1 MIQQEEMKLGHWL
14 ETLRLRNAYY
24 GGIFAS
30 RKNKVTGTL
39 LSSPNANT
47 WEENIYWHMGFHDGT
62 KQPESTEPDQVEPD
76 QVEPDQAEED
86 QVVPDQVVPD
96 PTNESVNGEV

>member
-1 MIQQEEMKLGHWL
+1 MKLGHWL

-62 KQPESTEPDQVEPD
+62 KQPESTEPDPSESEPSEPD
-76 QVEPDQAEED
+76 QVELDQAG
-86 QVVPDQVVPD
+86 PDQVKPDQVKPD
-96 PTNESVNGEV
+96 PTIESVNGEV